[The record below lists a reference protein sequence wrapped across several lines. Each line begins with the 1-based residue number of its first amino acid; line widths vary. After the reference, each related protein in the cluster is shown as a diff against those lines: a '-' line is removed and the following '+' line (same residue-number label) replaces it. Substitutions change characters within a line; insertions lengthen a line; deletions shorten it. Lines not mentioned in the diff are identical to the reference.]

1 MNAPVNFLGERHAF
15 RRVRHELKRRHLQ
28 VRRIVDITPKMR
40 RITLGGDDLVG
51 FVSAAPD
58 DHVKLFFPLPGED
71 RARMP
76 DFSAGPGSLAD
87 ETQRSPMRDYTPR
100 RYDAAAGELD
110 IDFVLHG
117 DGPAATWATQAQ
129 VGHWIG
135 AGGPRGSMVP
145 PDDFAGYLLAGD
157 ETALPSIARRLE
169 ELPGDLPVTV
179 VVEIADAAER
189 QPLPERARPAEV
201 HWVLR
206 ENAEPG
212 ERLQATLS
220 ETTLPADDC
229 YVWIATESQRAQAI
243 RELFVEARGH
253 AEDSIKAVGYWQR

>member
-1 MNAPVNFLGERHAF
+1 MNAPVPVPHGRHVF
-15 RRVRHELKRRHLQ
+15 RRVRHELKRRQLQ
-28 VRRIVDITPKMR
+28 GRRIVDITPKMR
-40 RITLGGDDLVG
+40 RITLVGEDLVG

-58 DHVKLFFPLPGED
+58 DHVKLFFPQ
-71 RARMP
+71 P
-76 DFSAGPGSLAD
+76 DGAEPV
-87 ETQRSPMRDYTPR
+87 PMRDYTPR
-100 RYDAAAGELD
+100 RFDAGTGELD

-117 DGPAATWATQAQ
+117 DGPAARWATQVE
-129 VGHWIG
+129 VGQAIDV
-135 AGGPRGSMVP
+135 GGPRGSMIP

-189 QPLPERARPAEV
+189 QTLPERSRPADV

-206 ENAEPG
+206 DAVEPG
-212 ERLQATLS
+212 ERLQAALS
-220 ETTLPADDC
+220 DTPLPADDC
-229 YVWIATESQRAQAI
+229 YVWVATESQRAQAI
-243 RELFVEARGH
+243 RALFVERRGH